1 MVLRKLSSN
10 KFVSIGHNEMG
21 FEVFDLLLLSTE
33 FATMAVL
40 VSQDLVQLHGLFCES
55 NELVL
60 VYEFSGPMKASTEES
75 SKESSFNLANNSVK
89 EHCFRYSLSACI
101 APSPLFCLFY
111 FSYFLMYASSSA
123 IIHSYSS
130 VFVE

>member
-1 MVLRKLSSN
+1 MWVRSKRKRKERIVGTNRDLVVLRKSSSN

-75 SKESSFNLANNSVK
+75 SIE
-89 EHCFRYSLSACI
+89 
-101 APSPLFCLFY
+101 
-111 FSYFLMYASSSA
+111 
-123 IIHSYSS
+123 
-130 VFVE
+130 